1 MQVGASSL
9 ANSLFGSGPLGDLGQ
24 IGKTD
29 SARSTPPGAAD
40 LAATK
45 AEAAKVRQQSDLE
58 QIRDKGVYAWAQEQK
73 LAKLKEKIRAEVI
86 AERGGSTDLAAIEGE
101 VARRLQEAMGQALK
115 TEASDAARRGEPARP
130 MIIDI
135 SV

>member
-1 MQVGASSL
+1 MQVSASSL
-9 ANSLFGSGPLGDLGQ
+9 TNSLFAPDRLGALGQ
-24 IGKTD
+24 VGTTD
-29 SARSTPPGAAD
+29 SARSTPPSAAE

-58 QIRDKGVYAWAQEQK
+58 QIRDKGIYAWAQEQK
-73 LAKLKEKIRAEVI
+73 LARLKEKIRAEVI

-101 VARRLQEAMGQALK
+101 VARRVQEAMGQALK
-115 TEASDAARRGEPARP
+115 AEASDAARRGEPAKP

>member
-9 ANSLFGSGPLGDLGQ
+9 ANSLFASNPLGALGQ

-29 SARSTPPGAAD
+29 SARSTPPSAAD
-40 LAATK
+40 QAATK

-58 QIRDKGVYAWAQEQK
+58 QIRDKGIYAWAQEQK

-86 AERGGSTDLAAIEGE
+86 AERGGSIDLAAIEGE
-101 VARRLQEAMGQALK
+101 VARRVQEAMGEALK
-115 TEASDAARRGEPARP
+115 AQASDAARRGEPPKP

>member
-9 ANSLFGSGPLGDLGQ
+9 ANSLFAPNPLGALGQ
-24 IGKTD
+24 IGNTD
-29 SARSTPPGAAD
+29 SARSTSPSPAD
-40 LAATK
+40 QAATK
-45 AEAAKVRQQSDLE
+45 ADAAKARQQSDLE
-58 QIRDKGVYAWAQEQK
+58 QIRDKGIYAWAQEQK

-101 VARRLQEAMGQALK
+101 VARRVQEAMGEALK
-115 TEASDAARRGEPARP
+115 AQASDAARRGEPPKP

>member
-9 ANSLFGSGPLGDLGQ
+9 ANSLFASDPLSALGQ
-24 IGKTD
+24 VGKTD
-29 SARSTPPGAAD
+29 SARSTPPSAAD
-40 LAATK
+40 LAAQK
-45 AEAAKVRQQSDLE
+45 AEAAKVRQQSELE
-58 QIRDKGVYAWAQEQK
+58 QIRDKGIYAWAQEQK

-101 VARRLQEAMGQALK
+101 VARRVQEAMEAALK
-115 TEASDAARRGEPARP
+115 AEVSDAARRGEAPKP

>member
-9 ANSLFGSGPLGDLGQ
+9 ANSLFGSNPLGALGQ

-29 SARSTPPGAAD
+29 SARSTPSSTAE

-58 QIRDKGVYAWAQEQK
+58 QIRDKGIYAWAQEQK

-101 VARRLQEAMGQALK
+101 VARRVQEAMGETLK
-115 TEASDAARRGEPARP
+115 AQASDAARRGEPAKP

>member
-9 ANSLFGSGPLGDLGQ
+9 ANSVFGSDPLGAVGQ

-29 SARSTPPGAAD
+29 SARSTPPSAAE

-45 AEAAKVRQQSDLE
+45 ADAAKVRQQSDLE
-58 QIRDKGVYAWAQEQK
+58 QIRDKGIYAWAQEQK

-101 VARRLQEAMGQALK
+101 VARRVQEAMEEALK
-115 TEASDAARRGEPARP
+115 AQVSDAARRGEPAKP

>member
-9 ANSLFGSGPLGDLGQ
+9 ANSLFASNPLGALAQ

-29 SARSTPPGAAD
+29 SARSTPPSAAD
-40 LAATK
+40 QAATK

-58 QIRDKGVYAWAQEQK
+58 QIRDKGIYAWAQEQK

-86 AERGGSTDLAAIEGE
+86 AERGGSIDLAAIEGE
-101 VARRLQEAMGQALK
+101 VARRVQEAMGEALK
-115 TEASDAARRGEPARP
+115 AQASDAARRGEPPKP

>member
-9 ANSLFGSGPLGDLGQ
+9 ANSVFGSDPLGAVGQ

-29 SARSTPPGAAD
+29 SARSTPPSAAE

-58 QIRDKGVYAWAQEQK
+58 QIRDKGIYAWAQEQK

-101 VARRLQEAMGQALK
+101 VARRVQEAMEEALK
-115 TEASDAARRGEPARP
+115 AQVSDAARRGEPAKP